1 MPDFPIKYSNFRQ
14 SAKASQSSAEKM
26 TLSQERTGQ
35 GEGSP
40 KGKLLHSPHKEW
52 LLFPTN
58 YFFQVNYFFPVNY
71 FLPVNYFFPVSI
83 FFLRKSTA
91 ISRRLKSAE
100 KARHSRQWP
109 HAPYPLL
116 PDKKG
121 KKRIYGKRR
130 MYFPKGKALRC
141 NPHGHPS

>member
-1 MPDFPIKYSNFRQ
+1 MPNFPIKYSNFRQ

-26 TLSQERTGQ
+26 PLSQGRTRQ

-40 KGKLLHSPHKEW
+40 KKKLPRSPYEER
-52 LLFPTN
+52 LLFPVN
-58 YFFQVNYFFPVNY
+58 DFLPLNYFFPIND
-71 FLPVNYFFPVSI
+71 FLLLNYFFPISI

-91 ISRRLKSAE
+91 ISRRLKSAG

-109 HAPYPLL
+109 HAPYPLP

-121 KKRIYGKRR
+121 KKRVCGKRR
-130 MYFPKGKALRC
+130 RPIPKGKALRC